1 MSVLDATSISVS
13 RGGRQILSDVTIS
26 LSSGE
31 FLAIIGPNGSGKSS
45 LLRVLAGI
53 WPAESGSVSLDGTP
67 IGDMSRRDIARQ
79 VAFVPQDTRV
89 DFAFAVEEIV
99 AMGRHPHRGRF
110 TSERETDRR
119 AINLALERCDVSS
132 LRHRL
137 VNTLSGGERQRVLIA
152 RSLAV
157 EPAFLLLD
165 EPTANLDIQ
174 HALEILDLCRSLAD
188 GGQAVAFA
196 SHDINAVSRYAS
208 NVALM
213 ESGRIVAAGTRNQ
226 VLTPRAVRDVF
237 GVATEVLAAS
247 NGQSLYLFHRR
258 NNQI

>member
-1 MSVLDATSISVS
+1 MSVLDATSISVR
-13 RGGRQILSDVTIS
+13 RGGCQILSNVSIS
-26 LSSGE
+26 LASGE

-45 LLRVLAGI
+45 LLRALAGI
-53 WPAESGSVSLDGTP
+53 WPAEAGSVSLDGMP
-67 IGDMSRRDIARQ
+67 IGDLSRRDLARR

-89 DFAFAVEEIV
+89 DFAFTVEEIV
-99 AMGRHPHRGRF
+99 SMGRHPHRGRF
-110 TSERETDRR
+110 TSERESDRR

-174 HALEILDLCRSLAD
+174 HALEILGLCRSLAD
-188 GGQAVAFA
+188 NGQAIAFA

-208 NVALM
+208 SVALVNG
-213 ESGRIVAAGTRNQ
+213 GRIVAAGARHQ
-226 VLTPRAVRDVF
+226 VLTPQTVQDVF
-237 GVATEVLAAS
+237 GVVAEVLAAS

-258 NNQI
+258 NSQI